1 MGPEDITTRQIAA
14 VRALARAS
22 RFLERASD
30 ELSLAHYRILSAVA
44 SGDERASRVAHRLSL
59 GKPTVSA
66 AVDALT
72 QRGLLAR
79 SDVRGDQRG
88 TTLSL
93 TPDGMALLARV
104 EADMVGRLEEVSER
118 IADPEALLRAL
129 VQLGAAIDEVRAE
142 RSPLEQP
149 A

>member
-1 MGPEDITTRQIAA
+1 VPLDITARKIEA

-22 RFLERASD
+22 RFLERSSD

-66 AVDALT
+66 AVEALT
-72 QRGLLAR
+72 QRGLMAR
-79 SDVRGDQRG
+79 SDVKGDQRG

-93 TPDGMALLARV
+93 TEDGKALLARV
-104 EADMVGRLEEVSER
+104 EADMIGRLDQVSER
-118 IADPEALLRAL
+118 MPDSDELLSAL
-129 VQLGAAIDEVRAE
+129 VNLGAAIDELRAE
-142 RSPLEQP
+142 KSPMEQP

>member
-1 MGPEDITTRQIAA
+1 MPLDITARKIEA

-22 RFLERASD
+22 RFLERSSD

-66 AVDALT
+66 AVEALT
-72 QRGLLAR
+72 QRGLMAR
-79 SDVRGDQRG
+79 SDVKGDQRG

-93 TPDGMALLARV
+93 TEDGKALLARV
-104 EADMVGRLEEVSER
+104 EADMIGRLDQVSER
-118 IADPEALLRAL
+118 MPDSDELLSAL
-129 VQLGAAIDEVRAE
+129 VNLGAAIDELRAE
-142 RSPLEQP
+142 KSPMEQP

>member
-1 MGPEDITTRQIAA
+1 MDQEISARKIEA

-66 AVDALT
+66 AVEALT
-72 QRGLLAR
+72 QRGLMAR
-79 SDVRGDQRG
+79 SDVKGDQRA

-93 TPDGMALLARV
+93 TDEGRALLARV
-104 EADMVGRLEEVSER
+104 EADMIDRLDQVSQR
-118 IADPEALLRAL
+118 IPNSEGLLNAL
-129 VQLGAAIDEVRAE
+129 VQLGTAIDELRAE
-142 RSPLEQP
+142 KSPLEQP

>member
-1 MGPEDITTRQIAA
+1 MLPTQEIEA

-79 SDVRGDQRG
+79 SDVKDDQRG

-93 TPDGMALLARV
+93 TTDGTALLARV
-104 EADMVGRLEEVSER
+104 EADMIGRLHRVM
-118 IADPEALLRAL
+118 ALLPESDEVLHAL
-129 VQLGAAIDEVRAE
+129 VQLGAAIDEMRAE
-142 RSPLEQP
+142 TSPLEQP